1 MNGSVMHQMQIS
13 EDEWTRWNEKLQRAA
28 STFESSQTGSR
39 DLSLMFGDFCKIS
52 GLVLDVGSGP
62 KKAPYLEAAQCKRC
76 VGLDPLPI
84 KEHGFDLVCGVGEFL
99 PFRDGAFDHCICG
112 TSLDHCVRPD
122 MTLKEMR
129 RVTKREGKI
138 NLWIG
143 TFDRPIEK
151 TSTTSCLSQ
160 DAREAWDV
168 VKRRNFRFLTKAVLV
183 RISRKARRTT
193 SWTMDRLGIVSD
205 PYHLYRF
212 HDKDISRLLAKTG
225 MSVKDWRKLQD
236 GSLFL
241 SVQ

>member
-1 MNGSVMHQMQIS
+1 MQGAP
-13 EDEWTRWNEKLQRAA
+13 L
-28 STFESSQTGSR
+28 FESSQVNSR
-39 DLSLMFGDFCKIS
+39 DLSLMFGDFCRIS
-52 GLVLDVGSGP
+52 GTILDVGSGP
-62 KKAPYLEAAQCKRC
+62 RRAPYLEAAQCEQC
-76 VGLDPLPI
+76 VGLDPLPA
-84 KEHGFDLVCGVGEFL
+84 KEQGFDLVCGVGEFL
-99 PFRDGAFDHCICG
+99 PFKNGAFDQCLCG
-112 TSLDHCVRPD
+112 TSLDHCVRPE
-122 MTLKEMR
+122 MALKEMR

-183 RISRKARRTT
+183 RISRKARRTI
-193 SWTMDRLGIVSD
+193 SWTKDRLGIVSD

-212 HDKDISRLLAKTG
+212 HDKDISRLLVKTS